1 LLKADGS
8 KFGKSESGA
17 LWLDQNLTT
26 PYEIYQYFLNA
37 SDADVVNYLKS
48 LTLLS
53 KTEIEALEHKM
64 ILEPEQREA
73 QKTLAAE
80 IVKLVHGEKALQ
92 EAVKVTNALFSGEF
106 SDLSHK
112 ELMMLS
118 KTLDTLQ
125 LDAPKGILDVL
136 VETNLSSSKRE
147 ARTFIQSGAILL
159 NDRKIGEVEY
169 MVTKELSMYDTFIIV
184 RRGKKKYAMIIFK

>member
-1 LLKADGS
+1 M
-8 KFGKSESGA
+8 
-17 LWLDQNLTT
+17 
-26 PYEIYQYFLNA
+26 
-37 SDADVVNYLKS
+37 V
-48 LTLLS
+48 
-53 KTEIEALEHKM
+53 
-64 ILEPEQREA
+64 LEPEQREA

-112 ELMMLS
+112 ELLILS
-118 KTLDTLQ
+118 KTLDTIH

-136 VETNLSSSKRE
+136 VETHLSSSKRE

-159 NDRKIGEVEY
+159 NDRKMGEVEY
-169 MVTKELSMYDTFIIV
+169 MVTKELTMYDTFIIV